1 MLEILL
7 YIVII
12 VNILFFIV
20 VTIKFI
26 KEERKISKEIEYL
39 EKIMQDDNLSVA
51 EKIELLDRM

>member
-12 VNILFFIV
+12 VNIIFFIV

-26 KEERKISKEIEYL
+26 KEERKISKELEYL

-51 EKIELLDRM
+51 EKLELLDRM

>member
-39 EKIMQDDNLSVA
+39 EKIMQDDNLSVT
-51 EKIELLDRM
+51 EKLELLDRM

>member
-7 YIVII
+7 YTVIT

-51 EKIELLDRM
+51 EKLELLDRM

>member
-7 YIVII
+7 CAVII

-26 KEERKISKEIEYL
+26 KEERKISKELEYL

-51 EKIELLDRM
+51 EKLELLDRM

>member
-7 YIVII
+7 CAVII

-26 KEERKISKEIEYL
+26 KEQRKISKELEYL

-51 EKIELLDRM
+51 EKLELLDRM

>member
-7 YIVII
+7 CTVII

-39 EKIMQDDNLSVA
+39 EKIMQDDNLSVT
-51 EKIELLDRM
+51 EKLELLDRM

>member
-7 YIVII
+7 CAVII
-12 VNILFFIV
+12 VNIVFFIV

-26 KEERKISKEIEYL
+26 KEERKISKELEYL

-51 EKIELLDRM
+51 EKLELLDRM

>member
-26 KEERKISKEIEYL
+26 KEERKISKELEYL

-51 EKIELLDRM
+51 EKLELLDRM

>member
-7 YIVII
+7 CTVII

-26 KEERKISKEIEYL
+26 KEERKISKELECL

-51 EKIELLDRM
+51 EKLELLDRM

>member
-7 YIVII
+7 YTVII
-12 VNILFFIV
+12 VNIIFFIV

-26 KEERKISKEIEYL
+26 KEERKISKELEYL

-51 EKIELLDRM
+51 EKLELLDRR

>member
-7 YIVII
+7 CTVII

-20 VTIKFI
+20 ATIKFI
-26 KEERKISKEIEYL
+26 KEERKISKELEYL

-51 EKIELLDRM
+51 EKLELLDRM

>member
-7 YIVII
+7 YAVII
-12 VNILFFIV
+12 VSVLFFIV

-26 KEERKISKEIEYL
+26 KEERKISKELEYL

-51 EKIELLDRM
+51 EKLELLDRM

>member
-7 YIVII
+7 YTVII

-26 KEERKISKEIEYL
+26 KEQRKISKEIEYL

-51 EKIELLDRM
+51 EKLELLDRM

>member
-7 YIVII
+7 CAVII
-12 VNILFFIV
+12 VNIIFFIV

-26 KEERKISKEIEYL
+26 KEERKISKELEYL

-51 EKIELLDRM
+51 EKLELLDRM

>member
-7 YIVII
+7 YTLII
-12 VNILFFIV
+12 VNIIFFIV

-26 KEERKISKEIEYL
+26 KEQRKISKELEYL

-51 EKIELLDRM
+51 EKLELLDRM

>member
-7 YIVII
+7 CAVII

-26 KEERKISKEIEYL
+26 KEERKISKELEYL

-51 EKIELLDRM
+51 EKLELLDRR

>member
-7 YIVII
+7 CAVII
-12 VNILFFIV
+12 VNIIFFIV

-26 KEERKISKEIEYL
+26 KEERKISKELEYL

-51 EKIELLDRM
+51 EKLELLDRR

>member
-7 YIVII
+7 CAVII

-26 KEERKISKEIEYL
+26 KEERKNK
-39 EKIMQDDNLSVA
+39 
-51 EKIELLDRM
+51 

>member
-7 YIVII
+7 CAVII
-12 VNILFFIV
+12 VNIIFFIV

-51 EKIELLDRM
+51 EKLELLDRM

>member
-7 YIVII
+7 CAVII
-12 VNILFFIV
+12 VNIIFFIV
-20 VTIKFI
+20 VIIKFI

-51 EKIELLDRM
+51 EKLELLDRM

>member
-7 YIVII
+7 CTVII

-51 EKIELLDRM
+51 EKLELLDRM

>member
-7 YIVII
+7 CTVII
-12 VNILFFIV
+12 VNIIFFIV

-26 KEERKISKEIEYL
+26 KEERKISKELEYL

-51 EKIELLDRM
+51 EKLELLDRM

>member
-7 YIVII
+7 CTVII

-26 KEERKISKEIEYL
+26 KEERKISKELEYL

-51 EKIELLDRM
+51 EKLELLDRM

>member
-7 YIVII
+7 CAVII

-51 EKIELLDRM
+51 EKLELLDRM

>member
-7 YIVII
+7 YTVII

-26 KEERKISKEIEYL
+26 KEERKISKELEYL

-51 EKIELLDRM
+51 EKLELLDRM

>member
-51 EKIELLDRM
+51 EKLELLDRM

>member
-7 YIVII
+7 CAVII
-12 VNILFFIV
+12 VSILFFIV

-26 KEERKISKEIEYL
+26 KEERKISKELEYL

-51 EKIELLDRM
+51 EKLELLDRM